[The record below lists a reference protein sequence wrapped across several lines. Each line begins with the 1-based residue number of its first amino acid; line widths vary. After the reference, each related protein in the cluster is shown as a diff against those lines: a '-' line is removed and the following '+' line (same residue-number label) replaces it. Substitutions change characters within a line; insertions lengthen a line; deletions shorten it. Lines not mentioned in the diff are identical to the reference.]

1 MALTKRQRQLDLR
14 KWFKSEREEKDACG
28 SFYYCEFCDK
38 QKENPCDKAY
48 RAYYK
53 NKKSAK

>member
-1 MALTKRQRQLDLR
+1 MALTKRQLQLDRR
-14 KWFKSEREEKDACG
+14 KWFKSEKEGKDACG
-28 SFYYCEFCDK
+28 SFYFCEFCDK

-53 NKKSAK
+53 NKKTQK